1 MEPVT
6 IPIPIPCAQARKKT
20 EFLLFILFLHKVIN
34 MITVRQ
40 DCNVDHFPVILRE
53 KIAASEIDVLKIEN
67 CANLSLDLVDI
78 LTPFTRISGLHMVNM
93 TNLSITGTPN
103 VNIKELIIED
113 SNILGFFTLTTSAT
127 GSLLLRNCV
136 FENNVSLQI
145 FGSRHSKT
153 YFEENQINIC

>member
-1 MEPVT
+1 MCPG
-6 IPIPIPCAQARKKT
+6 KKKNRIST
-20 EFLLFILFLHKVIN
+20 LYSIF
-34 MITVRQ
+34 TQSYQQ